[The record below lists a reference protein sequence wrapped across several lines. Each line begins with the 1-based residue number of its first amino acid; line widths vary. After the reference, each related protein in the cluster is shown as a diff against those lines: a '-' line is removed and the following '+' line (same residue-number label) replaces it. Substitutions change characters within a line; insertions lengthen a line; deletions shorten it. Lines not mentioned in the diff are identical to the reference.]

1 MPLPS
6 DCQLSLMPDIPLDN
20 FRGHLVPY
28 TARIISGAPK
38 MTAPKL
44 PAQLWKLPKQ
54 HLCRHRLERAHN
66 PSGRPLWGRLHKQVH
81 VVRHQLQLDNLQTMG
96 ESNLTK
102 NLSQPPLDSSHQTS
116 RPTDRPESTSAWR
129 FFLFTSARS
138 CLKDN
143 FLFCTGVATTFPPET
158 ARFRTVPSLTSASS
172 ARGLGIL
179 TARLLPHFRTRTCIG
194 GPPFLFLQRRYRAQR
209 PQSSVIW
216 R

>member
-66 PSGRPLWGRLHKQVH
+66 PPGRPLWRRLHKQVH
-81 VVRHQLQLDNLQTMG
+81 VVRHQLQLDNLQPMV

-102 NLSQPPLDSSHQTS
+102 DLSQPLLDSSHQQGFAILR
-116 RPTDRPESTSAWR
+116 RPHQVVLQIVDRM
-129 FFLFTSARS
+129 F
-138 CLKDN
+138 
-143 FLFCTGVATTFPPET
+143 GPPEHT
-158 ARFRTVPSLTSASS
+158 GPLSYRKSLCPLATGPYIPDLPVGALRAIGKNIRPSAQGSAGER
-172 ARGLGIL
+172 AHELFEPLLG
-179 TARLLPHFRTRTCIG
+179 AAENRLPVAGKERVEVKG
-194 GPPFLFLQRRYRAQR
+194 
-209 PQSSVIW
+209 
-216 R
+216 